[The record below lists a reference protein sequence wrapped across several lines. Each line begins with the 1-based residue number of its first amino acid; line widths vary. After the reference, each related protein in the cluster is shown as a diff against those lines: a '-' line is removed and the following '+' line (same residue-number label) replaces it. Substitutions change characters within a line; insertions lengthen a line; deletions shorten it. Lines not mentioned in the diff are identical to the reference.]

1 MAFQTESPL
10 PAKSTTRIGLLDA
23 MRGLALLAMASYHF
37 SWDLEFFGYLPPGT
51 AETGVLKI
59 YARCIASTFLFLV
72 GIGLVLAHRNGIR
85 WTSFGKRFAQIAASA
100 FAISVTTYLAMGA
113 GWIFFGILH
122 AIALMSL
129 LGLAFIR
136 LPVVVTLGAAIA
148 TLILPFYAR
157 SAVFDAPYF
166 WWLGLS
172 ETIPR
177 SNDYVPVFPWFAA
190 VLFGIASARLALR
203 FGLWQKLAAWQ
214 SGPKL
219 LSLAG
224 RHSLIFYL
232 VHQPVLI
239 ALVYLATL
247 VVAPPPPDRAAAY
260 DRSCQQ
266 SCTAGNNDAGFCQ
279 RFCGCTL
286 EKLQTGNILEPL
298 QSGAIIAA
306 QDERVLKLARECTI
320 ASQ

>member
-1 MAFQTESPL
+1 MAFPTETL
-10 PAKSTTRIGLLDA
+10 PDQKPAFRIGLLDTL
-23 MRGLALLAMASYHF
+23 RGVALLAMASYHF
-37 SWDLEFFGYLPPGT
+37 TWDLEFFSYLEQGT
-51 AETGVLKI
+51 AETGPLKI

-72 GIGLVLAHRNGIR
+72 GIGLVLAHRRGIR
-85 WTSFGKRFAQIAASA
+85 WPAFGRRMAQIAGSA
-100 FAISVTTYLAMGA
+100 FAISLVTYFAIGP

-129 LGLAFIR
+129 IGLAFLR
-136 LPVVVTLGAAIA
+136 LPVMVTALAAA
-148 TLILPFYAR
+148 GTLALPFYFR
-157 SAVFDAPYF
+157 SSVFDAPYF

-172 ETIPR
+172 ESLPR

-190 VLFGIASARLALR
+190 VLSGIAVAKLCFHFNL
-203 FGLWQKLAAWQ
+203 FEKLANRP
-214 SGPKL
+214 SGPRL
-219 LSLAG
+219 LATAG
-224 RHSLIFYL
+224 RHSLVFYL
-232 VHQPVLI
+232 AHQPVLF

-247 VVAPPPPDRAAAY
+247 VVSPPPPDRAAAY
-260 DRSCQQ
+260 TRSCQQ
-266 SCTAGNNDAGFCQ
+266 SCTANGSEAGFCQ

-286 EKLQTGNILEPL
+286 DKLQSQSMLEPL